1 MKCLNCGAELPD
13 GAKFCGNCGS
23 AVTVASA
30 PAEEVIVTAQE
41 TVVPTETPAEA
52 EVTPETTPEKA
63 PSKVKLAMAA
73 AGVKLKALAEKAKP
87 VVDRCKPF
95 VERNK
100 LWIAC
105 GACAVVLLLTIL
117 IVVSALT
124 AGNGF
129 IAYEHSIQLLPAED
143 ELMLMYDNKKIAN
156 TGIEAGFIEDE
167 EINIDGT
174 VYVGLTDNG
183 QLVVVKGKKAKVV
196 AEDVTD
202 FELSVNGKGIAFIT
216 KNEDGEETLKY
227 LKVGKKKA
235 VTISDSFDGN
245 YVLSP
250 DGKSVAYFKY
260 DEESGDSDLM
270 YFNGSKSKKVTS
282 NRVSLIGM
290 SSKGKQIYVTAL
302 NDEEQVILYSYNSKG
317 NKKKLGSCSGDDF
330 RFNDDHTQILFH
342 DDGKTYV
349 STKGKE
355 AVKISSSSASLVIP
369 ESSQNFGSGD
379 VQTYPTDNLYNKV
392 YRCFKDLQYNL
403 WLIKKNVDN
412 NKRLANNAYSVTLD
426 ESAEFVYYRDKDGDL
441 KVLKIS
447 HGDRASDKAKLIAED
462 VESYVVTSD
471 RKRVYFISEDS
482 LFSVNGKNGKSKK
495 TIANENVGSSLVLN
509 QKDIC
514 YYTVDGD
521 VYACSNGKKGKMVIA
536 EAMILQSSPNG
547 IVYFVTEDTMYATK
561 TAKKP
566 AKIYTVE

>member
-23 AVTVASA
+23 AVAAAA
-30 PAEEVIVTAQE
+30 PAEEAIVAPQEAVIAE
-41 TVVPTETPAEA
+41 EATPDAPA
-52 EVTPETTPEKA
+52 EKA

-73 AGVKLKALAEKAKP
+73 AGMKLKALAEKAKP

-95 VERNK
+95 VEKNK
-100 LWIAC
+100 LWIAG
-105 GACAVVLLLTIL
+105 GACALVLLITIL

-129 IAYEHSIQLLPAED
+129 IAYEHSIQMLPAD
-143 ELMLMYDNKKIAN
+143 GELMLMYDNKKISN
-156 TGIEAGFIEDE
+156 TGIEAGY
-167 EINIDGT
+167 INDDQVNLDGT

-183 QLVVVKGKKAKVV
+183 QLVVVKGRKAKVV

-216 KNEDGEETLKY
+216 RNEDGEETLKY

-260 DEESGDSDLM
+260 DEESGESTLM

-282 NRVSLIGM
+282 SDVRLIAM
-290 SSKGKQIYVTAL
+290 SNKGKQIYVTAQ
-302 NDEEQVILYSYNSKG
+302 NEEEETILYSYNTKG
-317 NKKKLGSCSGDDF
+317 NKKKLNTCSGGNF
-330 RFNDDHTQILFH
+330 RFNDDHTQIMFS

-355 AVKISSSSASLVIP
+355 AVKVSSGSASLVIP
-369 ESSQNFGSGD
+369 ESSQTLVSND
-379 VQTYPTDNLYNKV
+379 VDTYPTDNLFNKV
-392 YRCFKDLQYNL
+392 YRCSKDLQYNL

-412 NKRLANNAYSVTLD
+412 SKRLANNTYSVTLD
-426 ESAEFVYYRDKDGDL
+426 ESAKFVYFRDKDGDL

-447 HGDRASDKAKLIAED
+447 HGDRAADKAKLIAED
-462 VESYVVTSD
+462 VSSYVVTSD

-482 LFSVNGKNGKSKK
+482 LFSVNAKTGKGKK
-495 TIANENVGSSLVLN
+495 TIANENVGSTLVLN

-521 VYACSNGKKGKMVIA
+521 VYACSNGRKGKAVLT
-536 EAMILQSSPNG
+536 EAMILHAAPNG
-547 IVYFVTEDTMYATK
+547 IVYFANEDTMFATK